1 MLGLC
6 LVVEAISGI
15 SVAKKK
21 KEEILDQVL
30 QQLTLFPDPQ
40 LRGQLCSLCYHSP
53 PNGRNLTFA
62 ITSLNVWVTV
72 RSS

>member
-1 MLGLC
+1 MMGLY

-21 KEEILDQVL
+21 KILDQVL

-40 LRGQLCSLCYHSP
+40 LRGQLRSLSYHSL
-53 PNGRNLTFA
+53 PNGCNLTFA
-62 ITSLNVWVTV
+62 ITSLNIWVTV

>member
-1 MLGLC
+1 M
-6 LVVEAISGI
+6 VETISGI

-21 KEEILDQVL
+21 KKEILDQVL

-40 LRGQLCSLCYHSP
+40 LGGQLYSLSYPSP
-53 PNGRNLTFA
+53 PNGCNLTFA

>member
-1 MLGLC
+1 MLGFY

-21 KEEILDQVL
+21 KKEILDQVL
-30 QQLTLFPDPQ
+30 RQLTLFPDRQ
-40 LRGQLCSLCYHSP
+40 LGGKLCSLSYHSP
-53 PNGRNLTFA
+53 PNGHNLTFA
-62 ITSLNVWVTV
+62 ITSLNVWVTE

>member
-1 MLGLC
+1 M
-6 LVVEAISGI
+6 VETISGI

-21 KEEILDQVL
+21 KEILHQVL

-40 LRGQLCSLCYHSP
+40 LGGQLYFLSYPSP
-53 PNGRNLTFA
+53 PNGCNLTFA
-62 ITSLNVWVTV
+62 ITSLNVWVIV

>member
-1 MLGLC
+1 MMGLY

-21 KEEILDQVL
+21 KILDQVL
-30 QQLTLFPDPQ
+30 QQLTLSPDPQ
-40 LRGQLCSLCYHSP
+40 LRGQLCSLSYHSL
-53 PNGRNLTFA
+53 PNGCNLTFA
-62 ITSLNVWVTV
+62 ITSLNIWVTE

>member
-1 MLGLC
+1 MMGLY

-21 KEEILDQVL
+21 KKILDQVL

-40 LRGQLCSLCYHSP
+40 LRGQLCSLSYHSL
-53 PNGRNLTFA
+53 PNGCNLTFA
-62 ITSLNVWVTV
+62 ITSLNIWVTV